1 MSENLTNSGVKWY
14 NTAMKYKKRFA
25 DNILKEKLEAK
36 GAVLVEGAK
45 WCGKTTTSEQL
56 AKSIL
61 YMQDPKKKKQNIE
74 LADINPA
81 ILLKGDT
88 PRLIDEWQL
97 APKLWDAIRFEVD
110 QRDAFNQFILTGSA
124 VPADDSEI
132 SHTGT
137 GRITRML
144 MRPMS
149 LVESGDSNG
158 EISLK
163 ELFNPRYKGESA
175 SEAGLEDIAYLVCR
189 GGWPKAVGYA
199 KKIALQQ
206 AFDYYDGVVNSDI
219 SRVDNKERN
228 PERAKLLMRS
238 YARNIGTQVKY
249 EEIRK
254 DILGNDIDSFN
265 IDTLYDYV
273 NALKKIFVIEDI
285 PAWNPN
291 LRSKTAIRTTET
303 RYFVDPSV
311 ATASMGLG
319 PEDLLNDLNTM
330 GLAFENLCIRD
341 LRVYAQAIDGE
352 IYHYRDK
359 NGLECDAVVHL
370 RNGKYGLVEVKLGGD
385 KLIEEAVKTLSVLE
399 NIIDTDKMNRP
410 SFKMVLIGVGS
421 YAYRR
426 KDGIW
431 VVPITC
437 LGR

>member
-1 MSENLTNSGVKWY
+1 
-14 NTAMKYKKRFA
+14 MKYRKRFA

-61 YMQDPKKKKQNIE
+61 YMQDPKKKQQNIE

-97 APKLWDAIRFEVD
+97 APKLWDAIRFEID

-124 VPADDSEI
+124 VPADLSEV
-132 SHTGT
+132 SHSGT
-137 GRITRML
+137 GRIARML

-149 LVESGDSNG
+149 LVESCDSSG

-163 ELFNPRYKGESA
+163 ELFNSKYKGESA
-175 SEAGLEDIAYLVCR
+175 SEAGLEDIAYLICR
-189 GGWPKAVGYA
+189 GGWPKAVGYS

-206 AFDYYDGVVNSDI
+206 AFDYYDGVVNSDV

-228 PERAKLLMRS
+228 PERVKLLMRS
-238 YARNIGTQVKY
+238 YARNIGSQIKY

-254 DILGNDIDSFN
+254 DIAGNDIDSFS
-265 IDTLYDYV
+265 IISLYDYIS
-273 NALKKIFVIEDI
+273 ALKKIFVIEDV

-311 ATASMGLG
+311 AIASMGLG
-319 PEDLLNDLNTM
+319 PEDLINDLNTM

-370 RNGKYGLVEVKLGGD
+370 RNGKYGLIEIKLGGET
-385 KLIEEAVKTLSVLE
+385 LIEEAAKTLSALE
-399 NIIDTDKMNRP
+399 KVIDTERMKAP
-410 SFKMVLIGVGS
+410 SFKMVLTAVGS
-421 YAYRR
+421 YAYKR
-426 KDGIW
+426 KDDI
-431 VVPITC
+431 
-437 LGR
+437 

>member
-1 MSENLTNSGVKWY
+1 
-14 NTAMKYKKRFA
+14 MKYRKRFA
-25 DNILKEKLEAK
+25 DTILKEKLEAK

-61 YMQDPKKKKQNIE
+61 YMQDPAKKQQNIE
-74 LADINPA
+74 LADINPS

-97 APKLWDAIRFEVD
+97 APKLWDAIRFEID

-124 VPADDSEI
+124 VPADLSDV
-132 SHTGT
+132 SHSGT

-149 LVESGDSNG
+149 LVESGDSSG

-163 ELFNPRYKGESA
+163 ELFNSKYKGESA
-175 SEAGLEDIAYLVCR
+175 SEAGLEDIAYLICR
-189 GGWPKAVGYA
+189 GGWPKAVGYS

-206 AFDYYDGVVNSDI
+206 AFDYYDGVVNSDV

-228 PERAKLLMRS
+228 PERVKLLMRS
-238 YARNIGTQVKY
+238 YARNIGSQIKY

-254 DILGNDIDSFN
+254 DIAGNDIDSFS
-265 IDTLYDYV
+265 IISLYDYIS
-273 NALKKIFVIEDI
+273 ALKKIFVIEDV

-311 ATASMGLG
+311 AIASMGLG
-319 PEDLLNDLNTM
+319 PEDLINDLNTM

-359 NGLECDAVVHL
+359 SGLECDAVVHL
-370 RNGKYGLVEVKLGGD
+370 RNGKYGLIEIKLGGD
-385 KLIEEAVKTLSVLE
+385 NLIEEAVKTLSALE
-399 NIIDTDKMNRP
+399 KAIDTEKMKNP
-410 SFKMVLIGVGS
+410 SFKMVLTAVGS
-421 YAYRR
+421 YAYKR

-431 VVPITC
+431 VVPVTC
-437 LGR
+437 LGG

>member
-1 MSENLTNSGVKWY
+1 
-14 NTAMKYKKRFA
+14 MKYRKRFA

-61 YMQDPKKKKQNIE
+61 YMQDPKKKQQNIE

-97 APKLWDAIRFEVD
+97 APKLWDAIRFEID

-124 VPADDSEI
+124 VPADLSEV
-132 SHTGT
+132 SHSGT
-137 GRITRML
+137 GRIARML

-149 LVESGDSNG
+149 LVESCDSSG

-163 ELFNPRYKGESA
+163 ELFNSKYKGESA
-175 SEAGLEDIAYLVCR
+175 SEAGLEDIAYLICR
-189 GGWPKAVGYA
+189 GGWPKAVGYS

-206 AFDYYDGVVNSDI
+206 AFDYYDGVVNSDV

-228 PERAKLLMRS
+228 PERVKLLMRS
-238 YARNIGTQVKY
+238 YARNIGSQIKY

-254 DILGNDIDSFN
+254 DIAGNDIDSFS
-265 IDTLYDYV
+265 IISLYDYIS
-273 NALKKIFVIEDI
+273 ALKKIFVIEDV

-311 ATASMGLG
+311 AIASMGLG
-319 PEDLLNDLNTM
+319 PEDLINDLNTM

-370 RNGKYGLVEVKLGGD
+370 RNGKYGLIEIKLGGET
-385 KLIEEAVKTLSVLE
+385 LIEEAAKTLSALE
-399 NIIDTDKMNRP
+399 KVIDTERMKAP
-410 SFKMVLIGVGS
+410 SFKMVLTAVGS
-421 YAYRR
+421 YAYKR
-426 KDGIW
+426 KDDIW
-431 VVPITC
+431 VVPVTC
-437 LGR
+437 LGG